1 MIDSADILGF
11 SGVIVMVYSYIRVQL
26 RREYVKSLAYSMGNL
41 IGSTLLA
48 ISLCYN
54 WNLPSLISNVIW
66 GLVSAYGV
74 FRCLKYMRK
83 PKAVTANHAVE

>member
-26 RREYVKSLAYSMGNL
+26 RRDYVKTLSYSLGNL
-41 IGSTLLA
+41 VGSTFLA

-66 GLVSAYGV
+66 GIVSAYGV

-83 PKAVTANHAVE
+83 PNAVVANRATE